1 MFQKTS
7 LYLLLFLVFILP
19 SLSAANL
26 TISGFITDQNSGE
39 TLLNG
44 SIYDFKSGKGSVSNS
59 YGFYSL
65 SLPTGE
71 VELRCSYVG
80 FTTQN
85 IRFRLS
91 KDTTLN
97 IRLQPSTE
105 LGTVTVYGG
114 SSRKEFGVLGAQMG
128 AIDVPIAQIKSIPAL
143 FGETDVLK
151 ALQLLPGVQGGT
163 EGSAGLYVRGG
174 GPDENLL
181 LLDGVPVYNVN
192 HAGGFFSVFNADA
205 LKNVTLY
212 KGNFPA
218 RFSSRLS
225 SVIDIRMN
233 DGNAKEVHGNFSVGI
248 ITSKFNLEGPLIK
261 DKTTFNLSYRR
272 TYGDLIIKP
281 LMWYA
286 ALRENNGNSYSAGY
300 FFYDLNAKV
309 THKISDTDK
318 LFLSFYSG
326 DDDISMDLKTD
337 YSSNGE
343 KGYNVTS
350 LGMKWGN
357 LISAFRWN
365 HIINSK
371 LFMNTTASFTRY
383 RFNML
388 VGNEDK
394 TKAVGETN
402 YSGSKMEIGYLS
414 GISDYA
420 VRTDFDYT
428 PLPGHDVKF
437 GANYVNHT
445 FRPGVS
451 VFNYAFTQ
459 ETTASVDTTFG
470 DKNVSG
476 HEVNVYAEDNLSLGS
491 FVKANVGV
499 NYSMFQ
505 VQGEFYHSL
514 EPRLS
519 MRLLL
524 SDKMSLKAGY
534 ASMSQYIHMLSNS
547 NLSLPTDLWVPVT
560 KRIEP
565 MDSKQYSVGLFYNLN
580 DIVDLSIESYF
591 KSMNNL
597 IEYKDG
603 AGFMGSSTGWEDK
616 VSMGRGWSYGLE
628 FLAQK
633 SFGKTTGWL
642 AYTWSKSERKFDKPG
657 QEINFGHVFPAKYDR
672 RHNISFTMNHKFSER
687 FDLSGTWV
695 YYSGNTGTLA
705 LQQYK
710 AVSIPDLDWQDVMT
724 IDYISERNN
733 YRLPAYHR
741 MDVGFNW
748 HKKMKHGVRTWNV
761 SLYNAYNQKNPF
773 IVRQSYSK
781 DLVYNPDTYSYD
793 SRKIMV
799 KTSIFP
805 IIPSISY
812 SYKF

>member
-1 MFQKTS
+1 MSKKIVLF
-7 LYLLLFLVFILP
+7 LLLVFLLH

-26 TISGFITDQNSGE
+26 TISGFLTDQTTGE

-44 SIYDFKSGKGSVSNS
+44 SVYDFKSGKGGVSNV

-65 SLPTGE
+65 SLPAGE
-71 VELRCSYVG
+71 VEIRCSYVG
-80 FTTQN
+80 YTTQHF
-85 IRFRLS
+85 RFRLS
-91 KDTTLN
+91 KDTTLH
-97 IRLQPSTE
+97 IKLQPATE
-105 LGTVTVYGG
+105 LGSVTVYGG

-128 AIDVPIAQIKSIPAL
+128 AIEVPISQIKSIPAL

-192 HAGGFFSVFNADA
+192 HMGGFFSVFNADA

-225 SVIDIRMN
+225 SVVDIRMN
-233 DGNAKEVHGNFSVGI
+233 DGNAKEIHGNISIGLL
-248 ITSKFNLEGPLIK
+248 TSKFNLEGPIIK
-261 DKTTFNLSYRR
+261 DKTTFNISYRR

-281 LMWYA
+281 ALWYIA
-286 ALRENNGNSYSAGY
+286 KKENQDNNFSAGY
-300 FFYDLNAKV
+300 YFYDLNAKI
-309 THKISDTDK
+309 THKISDKDK
-318 LFLSFYSG
+318 LFLSLYSG
-326 DDDISMDLKTD
+326 DDAIDVSVKDSYK
-337 YSSNGE
+337 YNGE
-343 KGYNVTS
+343 NSFSKIKIEW
-350 LGMKWGN
+350 KWGN

-383 RFNML
+383 RFDML
-388 VGNEDK
+388 IGDENK
-394 TKAVGETN
+394 TLPTGETKWV
-402 YSGSKMEIGYLS
+402 GSEMSIGYLS

-420 VRTDFDYT
+420 LRTDFDYT
-428 PLPGHDVKF
+428 PAPGHDIKF
-437 GANYVNHT
+437 GASYMNHT

-451 VFNYAFTQ
+451 VAKFSVTQ
-459 ETTASVDTTFG
+459 ATTTSIDTTMG
-470 DKNVSG
+470 DKNVFG
-476 HEVNVYAEDNLSLGS
+476 HEVNVYAEDNLSVGS
-491 FVKANVGV
+491 FLKANVGV
-499 NYSMFQ
+499 NYSMFN
-505 VQGEFYHSL
+505 VQGQTYHSL

-519 MRLLL
+519 MRLLINDKL
-524 SDKMSLKAGY
+524 SFKAGF
-534 ASMSQYIHMLSNS
+534 ASMSQYIHLLSNS
-547 NLSLPTDLWVPVT
+547 SLSLPTDLWVPVT

-565 MDSKQYSVGLFYNLN
+565 MDSKQYSAGLFYNLN
-580 DIVDLSIESYF
+580 DVVDLSVESYF
-591 KSMNNL
+591 KSMDNL

-603 AGFMGSSTGWEDK
+603 AGFMGSSTGWEEK
-616 VSMGRGWSYGLE
+616 VSMGRGWSYGVE

-633 SFGKTTGWL
+633 IVGKTTGWL

-657 QEINFGHVFPAKYDR
+657 QEINYGKVFPAKYDR
-672 RHNISFTMNHKFSER
+672 RHNISFTMNHRFSER

-695 YYSGNTGTLA
+695 YNTGNSGTLGM
-705 LQQYK
+705 QKYP
-710 AVSIPDLDWQDVMT
+710 AVDLPDLAWQNYQT
-724 IDYISERNN
+724 LDYISERNN

-741 MDVGFNW
+741 MDIGVNF
-748 HKKMKHGVRTWNV
+748 HKKKKHGVRTWNI

-773 IVRQSYSK
+773 MVRQSYSN
-781 DLVYNPDTYSYD
+781 DGYYDPNTGAYN
-793 SRKIMV
+793 SRKILV

>member
-1 MFQKTS
+1 MSKKTS
-7 LYLLLFLVFILP
+7 LLLFLVFLIQT
-19 SLSAANL
+19 LSAANL
-26 TISGFITDQNSGE
+26 TISGFISDQTSGE

-65 SLPTGE
+65 SLPAGE

-80 FTTQN
+80 YLTQN
-85 IRFRLS
+85 LHFLLT
-91 KDTTLN
+91 KDTTIN

-105 LGTVTVYGG
+105 LSTVTVYGG

-128 AIDVPIAQIKSIPAL
+128 AIEVPISQIKSIPAL

-192 HAGGFFSVFNADA
+192 HMGGFFSVFNADA

-233 DGNAKEVHGNFSVGI
+233 DGNAKEIHGNVSVGI
-248 ITSKFNLEGPLIK
+248 ITSKFNLEGPIIK

-281 LMWYA
+281 AMWYA
-286 ALRENNGNSYSAGY
+286 AQKQNNGNSYSAGY
-300 FFYDLNAKV
+300 YFYDLNAKI

-318 LFLSFYSG
+318 LFLSLYSG
-326 DDDISMDLKTD
+326 DDDISMDLKND
-337 YSSNGE
+337 YSTGGQN
-343 KGYNVTS
+343 GYNVTS

-371 LFMNTTASFTRY
+371 LFMNTTASYTRY

-394 TKAVGETN
+394 HKTSSETAFTDTKFEL
-402 YSGSKMEIGYLS
+402 GYMS

-420 VRTDFDYT
+420 LRTDFDYT

-437 GANYVNHT
+437 GASYVNHT
-445 FRPGVS
+445 FRPGVQ
-451 VFNYAFTQ
+451 VFNYSITQ
-459 ETTASVDTTFG
+459 TTTVSVDTTLG
-470 DKNVSG
+470 DKNVRG
-476 HEVNVYAEDNLSLGS
+476 HEVNLYAEDNLSIGS

-505 VQGEFYHSL
+505 VQGQFYHSL

-519 MRLLL
+519 ARLLL
-524 SDKMSLKAGY
+524 SDKLSLKAGY
-534 ASMSQYIHMLSNS
+534 ASMSQYIHLLSNS

-560 KRIEP
+560 KRIVP
-565 MDSKQYSVGLFYNLN
+565 MNSKQYSVGLFYNLN
-580 DIVDLSIESYF
+580 DVVDLSVESYY
-591 KSMNNL
+591 KSMDNL

-603 AGFMGSSTGWEDK
+603 AGFGASTTGWEDK
-616 VSMGRGWSYGLE
+616 VSMGRGWSYGVE

-633 SFGKTTGWL
+633 TVGKTTGWL
-642 AYTWSKSERKFDKPG
+642 AYTWSKAERKFDKPG
-657 QEINFGHVFPAKYDR
+657 QEINNGIVFPAKYDR
-672 RHNISFTMNHKFSER
+672 RHNISLTMNHKFSDR

-695 YYSGNTGTLA
+695 YYSGNCGTLA
-705 LQQYK
+705 TQQYK
-710 AVSIPDLDWQDVMT
+710 AVNIPDLDWQDVST
-724 IDYISERNN
+724 IDYVSERNN

-741 MDVGFNW
+741 MDIGFNW
-748 HKKMKHGVRTWNV
+748 HKKKKHGVRTWNF

-773 IVRQSYSK
+773 IVRQSYSN
-781 DLVYNPDTYSYD
+781 DLVYNPATNSYD
-793 SRKIMV
+793 SRKIFV

>member
-1 MFQKTS
+1 MLQKT
-7 LYLLLFLVFILP
+7 LLTLLLVFLLQTI
-19 SLSAANL
+19 SAANV
-26 TISGFITDQNSGE
+26 TISGFITDQATGE

-44 SIYDFKSGKGSVSNS
+44 SVYDFQSGKGAVSNV

-65 SLPTGE
+65 SLPAGE

-80 FTTQN
+80 YTTQN
-85 IRFRLS
+85 FRFRLG
-91 KDTTLN
+91 KDTTLH
-97 IRLQPSTE
+97 IRLQPATE

-128 AIDVPIAQIKSIPAL
+128 AIEVPISQIKSIPAL

-192 HAGGFFSVFNADA
+192 HMGGFFSVFNADA
-205 LKNVTLY
+205 LKSVTLY

-225 SVIDIRMN
+225 SVVDIRMN
-233 DGNAKEVHGNFSVGI
+233 DGNTKEVHGNFSVGL

-261 DKTTFNLSYRR
+261 DKTTFNISYRR
-272 TYGDLIIKP
+272 TYGDLIIAP
-281 LMWYA
+281 ILWYA
-286 ALRENNGNSYSAGY
+286 AKKDPNVGNYSAGY
-300 FFYDLNAKV
+300 FFYDLNAKIS
-309 THKISDTDK
+309 HKISDTDK
-318 LFLSFYSG
+318 LYLSLYAG
-326 DDDISMDLKTD
+326 DDAIYMNLKD
-337 YSSNGE
+337 NYYNGGQ
-343 KGYNVTS
+343 KGYNVMS
-350 LGMKWGN
+350 MDWKWGN

-371 LFMNTTASFTRY
+371 LFMNTTASYTRY
-383 RFNML
+383 RFNMKI
-388 VGNEDK
+388 GDENK
-394 TKAVGETN
+394 YIPVGENKYVGTEM
-402 YSGSKMEIGYLS
+402 SIGYLS
-414 GISDYA
+414 GISDYSL
-420 VRTDFDYT
+420 RTDFDYT

-437 GANYVNHT
+437 GINYMNHT

-451 VFNYAFTQ
+451 TAKFSITQ
-459 ETTASVDTTFG
+459 GGTAAIDTTIG
-470 DKNVSG
+470 DKNVFG
-476 HEVNVYAEDNLSLGS
+476 HEVNMYVEDNMSVGS
-491 FVKANVGV
+491 FFKANVGM

-505 VQGEFYHSL
+505 VQGQFYHSV

-519 MRLLL
+519 MRLLI
-524 SDKMSLKAGY
+524 SDKMSFKAGF
-534 ASMSQYIHMLSNS
+534 ASMSQYIHLLSNS

-560 KRIEP
+560 KRIKP
-565 MDSKQYSVGLFYNLN
+565 MDSKQYSAGLFYNLN
-580 DIVDLSIESYF
+580 DVVDLSVESYF

-603 AGFMGSSTGWEDK
+603 AGFLGSSTGWEDK
-616 VSMGRGWSYGLE
+616 VSMGRGWAYGVE

-633 SFGKTTGWL
+633 TMGKTTGWL
-642 AYTWSKSERKFDKPG
+642 AYTWSKTERKFDKPG
-657 QEINFGHVFPAKYDR
+657 QEINYGKVFPAKYDR
-672 RHNISFTMNHKFSER
+672 RHNISFTMNHKFSDR

-695 YYSGNTGTLA
+695 YYTGNSGTLA
-705 LQQYK
+705 LKQYK
-710 AVSIPDLDWQDVMT
+710 PVEVPDIGWQDYYT
-724 IDYISERNN
+724 IEHVSERNN

-741 MDVGFNW
+741 MDIGFNW
-748 HKKMKHGVRTWNV
+748 HKKKKHGVRTWNM

-773 IVRQSYSK
+773 IVRQSYSN
-781 DLVYNPDTYSYD
+781 DYVFNPETNTYD
-793 SRKIMV
+793 SKKIFV

-805 IIPSISY
+805 IIPSLSY

>member
-1 MFQKTS
+1 MSKKTS
-7 LYLLLFLVFILP
+7 LLLFLVFLIQT
-19 SLSAANL
+19 LSAANL
-26 TISGFITDQNSGE
+26 TISGFISDQTSGE

-65 SLPTGE
+65 SLPAGE

-80 FTTQN
+80 YLTQN
-85 IRFRLS
+85 LHFLLT
-91 KDTTLN
+91 KDTTIN

-105 LGTVTVYGG
+105 LSTVTVYGG

-128 AIDVPIAQIKSIPAL
+128 AIEVPISQIKSIPAL

-192 HAGGFFSVFNADA
+192 HMGGFFSVFNADA

-233 DGNAKEVHGNFSVGI
+233 DGNAKEIHGNVSVGI
-248 ITSKFNLEGPLIK
+248 ITSKFNLEGPIIK

-281 LMWYA
+281 AMWYA
-286 ALRENNGNSYSAGY
+286 AQKQNNGNSYSAGY
-300 FFYDLNAKV
+300 YFYDLNAKI

-318 LFLSFYSG
+318 LFLSLYSG
-326 DDDISMDLKTD
+326 DDDISMDLKND
-337 YSSNGE
+337 YSTGGQN
-343 KGYNVTS
+343 GYNVTS

-371 LFMNTTASFTRY
+371 LFMNTTASYTRY

-394 TKAVGETN
+394 HKTSSETAFTDTKFEL
-402 YSGSKMEIGYLS
+402 GYMS

-420 VRTDFDYT
+420 LRTDFDYT

-437 GANYVNHT
+437 GASYVNHT
-445 FRPGVS
+445 FRPGVQ
-451 VFNYAFTQ
+451 VFNYSITQ
-459 ETTASVDTTFG
+459 TTTVSVDTTLG
-470 DKNVSG
+470 DKNVRG
-476 HEVNVYAEDNLSLGS
+476 HEVNLYAEDNLSIGS

-505 VQGEFYHSL
+505 VQGQFYHSL

-519 MRLLL
+519 ARLLL
-524 SDKMSLKAGY
+524 SDKLSLKAGY
-534 ASMSQYIHMLSNS
+534 ASMSQYIHLLSNS

-560 KRIEP
+560 KRIVP
-565 MDSKQYSVGLFYNLN
+565 MNSKQYSVGLFYNLN
-580 DIVDLSIESYF
+580 DVVDLSVESYY
-591 KSMNNL
+591 KSMDNL

-603 AGFMGSSTGWEDK
+603 AGFGASTTGWEDK
-616 VSMGRGWSYGLE
+616 VSMGRGWSYGVE

-633 SFGKTTGWL
+633 TVGKTTGWL
-642 AYTWSKSERKFDKPG
+642 AYTWSKAERKFDKPG
-657 QEINFGHVFPAKYDR
+657 QEINNGNVFPAKYDR
-672 RHNISFTMNHKFSER
+672 RHNISLTMNHKFSDR

-695 YYSGNTGTLA
+695 YYSGNCGTLA
-705 LQQYK
+705 TQQYK
-710 AVSIPDLDWQDVMT
+710 AVNIPDLDWQDVST
-724 IDYISERNN
+724 IDYVSERNN

-741 MDVGFNW
+741 MDIGFNW
-748 HKKMKHGVRTWNV
+748 HKKKKHGVRTWNF

-773 IVRQSYSK
+773 IVRQSYSN
-781 DLVYNPDTYSYD
+781 DLVYNPATNSYD
-793 SRKIMV
+793 SRKIFV

>member
-1 MFQKTS
+1 MTKKTS
-7 LYLLLFLVFILP
+7 LFLFLVFIIQT
-19 SLSAANL
+19 LSAANL
-26 TISGFITDQNSGE
+26 TISGFITDQTSGE

-44 SIYDFKSGKGSVSNS
+44 SVYDFKSGKGSVSNV

-65 SLPTGE
+65 SLPAGMVE
-71 VELRCSYVG
+71 VRCSYVG
-80 FTTQN
+80 FRTQTFS
-85 IRFRLS
+85 FRLS

-97 IRLQPSTE
+97 IKLQPTTE
-105 LGTVTVYGG
+105 LNTVTVYGG
-114 SSRKEFGVLGAQMG
+114 SSRREFGVLGAQMG
-128 AIDVPIAQIKSIPAL
+128 AIEVPISQIKSIPAL

-192 HAGGFFSVFNADA
+192 HMGGFFSIFNADA

-233 DGNAKEVHGNFSVGI
+233 DGNAKQIHGNFSVGV

-261 DKTTFNLSYRR
+261 DKTTFNISYRR

-281 LMWYA
+281 AIWYA
-286 ALRENNGNSYSAGY
+286 AKKENNTNNYSAGY
-300 FFYDLNAKV
+300 YFYDLNAKI

-318 LFLSFYSG
+318 LFLSLYSG
-326 DDDISMDLKTD
+326 DDAIDMSIKDN
-337 YSSNGE
+337 YSSGGQD
-343 KGYNVTS
+343 GYNVTT

-357 LISAFRWN
+357 MISAFRWN

-371 LFMNTTASFTRY
+371 LFMNTTASYTRY

-388 VGNEDK
+388 VGNENKYKSLGDASYAG
-394 TKAVGETN
+394 TDI
-402 YSGSKMEIGYLS
+402 EIGYLS

-420 VRTDFDYT
+420 MRTDFDYT

-437 GANYVNHT
+437 GASYTNHT

-451 VFNYAFTQ
+451 VFNFSVTQ
-459 ETTASVDTTFG
+459 GTTASMDTTIG
-470 DKNVSG
+470 DKNVNG
-476 HEVNVYAEDNLSLGS
+476 HEVNMYVEDNLSVGPFL
-491 FVKANVGV
+491 KANVGV

-505 VQGEFYHSL
+505 VQGQFYHSL

-519 MRLLL
+519 MRLLM
-524 SDKMSLKAGY
+524 SDKLSFKAGY

-547 NLSLPTDLWVPVT
+547 NLSMPTDLWVPVT

-580 DIVDLSIESYF
+580 DVVDFSIESYY
-591 KSMNNL
+591 KSMDNL

-616 VSMGRGWSYGLE
+616 VNMGRGWSYGIE

-633 SFGKTTGWL
+633 TVGKTTGWL
-642 AYTWSKSERKFDKPG
+642 AYTWSKAERKFDKPG
-657 QEINFGHVFPAKYDR
+657 QEINFGNVFPAKYDR
-672 RHNISFTMNHKFSER
+672 RHNISLTMNHKFNER

-695 YYSGNTGTLA
+695 YYSGNCGTLA

-710 AVSIPDLDWQDVMT
+710 AVTIPDIDIWQNLPT

-741 MDVGFNW
+741 MDIGFNW
-748 HKKMKHGVRTWNV
+748 HKIKKHGVRTWNI

-773 IVRQSYSK
+773 IVRQSYSN
-781 DLVYNPDTYSYD
+781 DWIYNPDTNTYD
-793 SRKIMV
+793 SRKIFV

>member
-1 MFQKTS
+1 MSKKTS
-7 LYLLLFLVFILP
+7 LLLFLVFLIQT
-19 SLSAANL
+19 LSAANL
-26 TISGFITDQNSGE
+26 TISGFISDQTSGE

-65 SLPTGE
+65 SLPAGE

-80 FTTQN
+80 YLTQN
-85 IRFRLS
+85 LHFLLT
-91 KDTTLN
+91 KDTTIN

-105 LGTVTVYGG
+105 LSTVTVYGG

-128 AIDVPIAQIKSIPAL
+128 AIEVPISQIKSIPAL

-192 HAGGFFSVFNADA
+192 HMGGFFSVFNADA

-233 DGNAKEVHGNFSVGI
+233 DGNAKEIHGNVSVGI
-248 ITSKFNLEGPLIK
+248 ITSKFNLEGPIIK

-281 LMWYA
+281 AMWYA
-286 ALRENNGNSYSAGY
+286 AQKQNNGNSYSAGY
-300 FFYDLNAKV
+300 YFYDLNAKI

-318 LFLSFYSG
+318 LFLSLYSG
-326 DDDISMDLKTD
+326 DDDISMDLKND
-337 YSSNGE
+337 YSTGGQN
-343 KGYNVTS
+343 GYNVTS

-371 LFMNTTASFTRY
+371 LFMNTTASYTRY

-394 TKAVGETN
+394 HKTSSETAFTDTKFEL
-402 YSGSKMEIGYLS
+402 GYMS

-420 VRTDFDYT
+420 LRTDFDYT

-437 GANYVNHT
+437 GASYVNHT
-445 FRPGVS
+445 FRPGVQ
-451 VFNYAFTQ
+451 VFNYSITQ
-459 ETTASVDTTFG
+459 TTTVSVDTTLG
-470 DKNVSG
+470 DKNVRG
-476 HEVNVYAEDNLSLGS
+476 HEVNLYAEDNLSIGS

-505 VQGEFYHSL
+505 VQGQFYHSL

-519 MRLLL
+519 ARLLL
-524 SDKMSLKAGY
+524 SDKLSLKAGY
-534 ASMSQYIHMLSNS
+534 ASMSQYIHLLSNS

-560 KRIEP
+560 KRIVP
-565 MDSKQYSVGLFYNLN
+565 MNSKQYSVGLFYNLN
-580 DIVDLSIESYF
+580 DVVDLSVESYY
-591 KSMNNL
+591 KSMDNL

-603 AGFMGSSTGWEDK
+603 AGFGASTTGWEDK
-616 VSMGRGWSYGLE
+616 VSMGRGWSYGVE
-628 FLAQK
+628 FRAQK
-633 SFGKTTGWL
+633 TVGKTTGWL
-642 AYTWSKSERKFDKPG
+642 AYTWSKAERKFDKPG
-657 QEINFGHVFPAKYDR
+657 QEINNGNVFPAKYDR
-672 RHNISFTMNHKFSER
+672 RHNISLTMNHKFSDR

-695 YYSGNTGTLA
+695 YYSGNCGTLA
-705 LQQYK
+705 TQQYK
-710 AVSIPDLDWQDVMT
+710 AVNIPDLDWQDVST
-724 IDYISERNN
+724 IDYVSERNN

-741 MDVGFNW
+741 MDIGFNW
-748 HKKMKHGVRTWNV
+748 HKKKKHGVRTWNF

-773 IVRQSYSK
+773 IVRQSYSN
-781 DLVYNPDTYSYD
+781 DLVYNPATNSYD
-793 SRKIMV
+793 SRKIFV

>member
-1 MFQKTS
+1 MSKKTS
-7 LYLLLFLVFILP
+7 LLLFLVFLIQT
-19 SLSAANL
+19 LSAANL
-26 TISGFITDQNSGE
+26 TISGFISDQTSGE

-65 SLPTGE
+65 SLPAGE

-80 FTTQN
+80 YLTQN
-85 IRFRLS
+85 LHFLLT
-91 KDTTLN
+91 KDTTIN

-105 LGTVTVYGG
+105 LSTVTVYGG

-128 AIDVPIAQIKSIPAL
+128 AIEVPISQIKSIPAL

-192 HAGGFFSVFNADA
+192 HMGGFFSVFNADA

-233 DGNAKEVHGNFSVGI
+233 DGNAKEIHGNVSVGI
-248 ITSKFNLEGPLIK
+248 ITSKFNLEGPIIK

-281 LMWYA
+281 AMWYA
-286 ALRENNGNSYSAGY
+286 AQKQNNGNSYSAGY
-300 FFYDLNAKV
+300 YFYDLNAKI

-318 LFLSFYSG
+318 LFLSLYSG
-326 DDDISMDLKTD
+326 DDDISMDLKND
-337 YSSNGE
+337 YSTGGQN
-343 KGYNVTS
+343 GYNVTS

-371 LFMNTTASFTRY
+371 LFMNTTASYTRY

-394 TKAVGETN
+394 HKTSSETAFTDTKFEL
-402 YSGSKMEIGYLS
+402 GYMS

-420 VRTDFDYT
+420 LRTDFDYT

-437 GANYVNHT
+437 GASYVNHT
-445 FRPGVS
+445 FRPGVQ
-451 VFNYAFTQ
+451 VFNYSITQ
-459 ETTASVDTTFG
+459 TTTVSVDTTLG
-470 DKNVSG
+470 DKNVRG
-476 HEVNVYAEDNLSLGS
+476 HEVNLYAEDNLSIGS

-505 VQGEFYHSL
+505 VQGQFYHSL

-519 MRLLL
+519 ARLLL
-524 SDKMSLKAGY
+524 SDKLSLKAGY
-534 ASMSQYIHMLSNS
+534 ASMSQYIHLLSNS

-560 KRIEP
+560 KRIVP
-565 MDSKQYSVGLFYNLN
+565 MNSKQYSVGLFYNLN
-580 DIVDLSIESYF
+580 DVVDLSVESYY
-591 KSMNNL
+591 KSMDNL

-603 AGFMGSSTGWEDK
+603 AGFGASTTGWEDK
-616 VSMGRGWSYGLE
+616 VSMGRGWSYGVE

-633 SFGKTTGWL
+633 TVGKTTGWL
-642 AYTWSKSERKFDKPG
+642 AYTWSKAERKFDKPG
-657 QEINFGHVFPAKYDR
+657 QEINNGNVFPAKYDR
-672 RHNISFTMNHKFSER
+672 RHNISLTMNHKFSDR

-695 YYSGNTGTLA
+695 YYSGNCGTLA
-705 LQQYK
+705 TQQYK
-710 AVSIPDLDWQDVMT
+710 AVNIPDLNWQDVST
-724 IDYISERNN
+724 IDYVSERNN

-741 MDVGFNW
+741 MDIGFNW
-748 HKKMKHGVRTWNV
+748 HKKKKHGVRTWNF

-773 IVRQSYSK
+773 IVRQSYSN
-781 DLVYNPDTYSYD
+781 DLVYNPATNSYD
-793 SRKIMV
+793 SRKIFV

>member
-1 MFQKTS
+1 MHQKT
-7 LYLLLFLVFILP
+7 LLVLLLVFLLQSIT
-19 SLSAANL
+19 AANL
-26 TISGFITDQNSGE
+26 TISGFITDQATGE

-44 SIYDFKSGKGSVSNS
+44 SVYDFKSGKGAVSNV

-65 SLPTGE
+65 SLPAGE

-80 FTTQN
+80 YTTQN
-85 IRFRLS
+85 FRFRLG
-91 KDTTLN
+91 KDTTLH
-97 IRLQPSTE
+97 IRLQPATE

-128 AIDVPIAQIKSIPAL
+128 AIEVPISQIKSIPAL

-192 HAGGFFSVFNADA
+192 HMGGFFSVFNADA
-205 LKNVTLY
+205 LKSVTLY

-225 SVIDIRMN
+225 SVVDIRMN
-233 DGNAKEVHGNFSVGI
+233 DGNAKEVHGNYSVGV

-261 DKTTFNLSYRR
+261 DKTTFNISYRR
-272 TYGDLIIKP
+272 TYGDLIIAP
-281 LMWYA
+281 VLWYA
-286 ALRENNGNSYSAGY
+286 AKKDANVGNYSAGY
-300 FFYDLNAKV
+300 FFYDLNAKIS
-309 THKISDTDK
+309 HKISDTDK
-318 LFLSFYSG
+318 LYLSLYAG
-326 DDDISMDLKTD
+326 DDAIYMNLRDN
-337 YSSNGE
+337 YFNGGQS
-343 KGYNVTS
+343 GYNVMS
-350 LGMKWGN
+350 MDWKWGN

-383 RFNML
+383 RFNMKIGDENKYIPAGENKY
-388 VGNEDK
+388 VGTEM
-394 TKAVGETN
+394 
-402 YSGSKMEIGYLS
+402 SIGYLS
-414 GISDYA
+414 GISDYSL
-420 VRTDFDYT
+420 RTDFDYT

-437 GANYVNHT
+437 GVNYMNHT

-451 VFNYAFTQ
+451 TAKFSITQ
-459 ETTASVDTTFG
+459 GGTAAIDTTIG
-470 DKNVSG
+470 DKNVFG
-476 HEVNVYAEDNLSLGS
+476 HEVNMYVEDNLSVGS
-491 FVKANVGV
+491 FLKANVGL

-505 VQGEFYHSL
+505 VQGQFYHSV

-519 MRLLL
+519 MRLLI
-524 SDKMSLKAGY
+524 SDKMSFKAGF
-534 ASMSQYIHMLSNS
+534 ASMSQYIHLLSNS

-560 KRIEP
+560 KRIQP
-565 MDSKQYSVGLFYNLN
+565 MDSKQYSAGLFYNLN
-580 DIVDLSIESYF
+580 DLVDLSVESYF

-603 AGFMGSSTGWEDK
+603 AGFLGSSTGWEDK
-616 VSMGRGWSYGLE
+616 VSMGRGWAYGVE

-633 SFGKTTGWL
+633 TMGKTTGWL
-642 AYTWSKSERKFDKPG
+642 AYTWSKTERKFDKPG
-657 QEINFGHVFPAKYDR
+657 QVINYGRVFPAKYDR

-695 YYSGNTGTLA
+695 YYTGNSGTLA
-705 LQQYK
+705 IKQYK
-710 AVSIPDLDWQDVMT
+710 GLDVPDLSWQDYYT
-724 IDYISERNN
+724 IEHVSERNN

-741 MDVGFNW
+741 MDIGFNW
-748 HKKMKHGVRTWNV
+748 HKKKKHGVRTWNF

-773 IVRQSYSK
+773 IVRQSYSN
-781 DLVYNPDTYSYD
+781 DYVYNPVTQTWD
-793 SRKIMV
+793 SKKIFV

-805 IIPSISY
+805 IIPSLSY